1 MSKSRT
7 VACLSL
13 VAGRLI
19 ETHLMTQDLLP
30 IDPTH
35 VPFRQLSSGARMPA
49 IGLGTFGSDSV
60 RGETIAEAVLEAGH
74 LGYRHFD
81 CAAVYSNEHLIGPA
95 LKKLMDDGVN
105 REDLWITSKLWNDK
119 HAEKDV
125 VPTFHKSLKDLQ
137 LDYLDLYL
145 IHWPF
150 PNFHPPG
157 CDVNF
162 HDPHARPYIHENYM
176 KTWRQ
181 LEKLVD
187 EGLVRHIGT
196 SNMTL
201 PKLKLLLRDAQIRPT
216 CNEMELHPHFQQP
229 ELFAYVKE
237 QGLEPI
243 GYCPLGSPGRP
254 ERDRT
259 PEDTSP
265 IEDPVVLDIAKAR
278 GVHAAEICLKWAV
291 QRGQTPIPFSAKRR
305 NYLANLRAV
314 VQAPLTATE
323 MEKIAKLDRNC
334 RLIKGQVFCWKE
346 NQNWE
351 DLWDSN
357 GVITPA

>member
-1 MSKSRT
+1 MNQIQE
-7 VACLSL
+7 AIDPSL
-13 VAGRLI
+13 VPYR
-19 ETHLMTQDLLP
+19 E
-30 IDPTH
+30 
-35 VPFRQLSSGARMPA
+35 LSTGARMPA

-60 RGETIAEAVLEAGH
+60 SFQAIADAVLDAGR

-81 CAAVYSNEHLIGPA
+81 CAAVYGNEELIGPSLSQLTA
-95 LKKLMDDGVN
+95 DGIR
-105 REDLWITSKLWNDK
+105 REDLWVTSKLWNDK

-125 VPTFHKSLKDLQ
+125 IPTFHQSLRDLQ

-150 PNFHPPG
+150 PNFHPAG

-162 HDPHARPYIHENYM
+162 HDPNARSYIHEEYM

-181 LEKLVD
+181 LEKLVKD
-187 EGLVRHIGT
+187 GLVRHIGT
-196 SNMTL
+196 SNMTV
-201 PKLKLLLRDAQIRPT
+201 PKLRLLLRDAEIKPAV
-216 CNEMELHPHFQQP
+216 NEMELHPHFQQP
-229 ELFAYVKE
+229 ELFDTVRAN
-237 QGLEPI
+237 GMAPI

-265 IEDPVVLDIAKAR
+265 TEDPVILQMAKAH
-278 GVHAAEICLKWAV
+278 GVHPAEICLKWAV
-291 QRGQTPIPFSAKRR
+291 QRGQTPIPFSTKRR

-314 VQAPLTATE
+314 IDDPLSGIE
-323 MEKIAKLDRNC
+323 MEAIAKLDRNC

-346 NQNWE
+346 NQSWE
-351 DLWDSN
+351 DLWDVS
-357 GVITPA
+357 GEITPA